1 MLIAIMALTMS
12 LALMASTLVVLHSE
26 TLKRQESRK
35 HSIFGE
41 R

>member
-12 LALMASTLVVLHSE
+12 LALMASTLVILHSE
-26 TLKRQESRK
+26 TLKRQDSRK
-35 HSIFGE
+35 PSIFGG